1 MDGKSRWKTP
11 DYPKNQI
18 VRAGQIIRNPKS
30 TPEDKEWALTV
41 IDNWRASHAYPMQII
56 YFNLWR
62 RFNRPGVVI
71 AQRLKRLNSIVSKLE
86 REPSMNLWTMQDLG
100 GCRIVVPT
108 MADIDKVLK
117 GIKGSRVRYKLKREY
132 NYIKAPRDSGYRSY
146 HLVYLYHSDKSD
158 VYNRNMLIEVQI
170 RTHLQHLWATALETM
185 GLFTNQALKSSK
197 GDEDT
202 LRFFKLISAVFA
214 MQENS
219 APVPGI
225 DPDYESIVES
235 LRKLESEHNYL
246 ATLDAFNAIVDY
258 HQQTNLPKEGG
269 YFILELDYQKKWL
282 GIAYYK
288 KSEVEE
294 ATEDY
299 NQIESSR
306 ASSGI
311 DAVLVSVD
319 SFKALK
325 FAYPNYFSDLS
336 EFIKIVRRI
345 VGVPAVSSKL

>member
-1 MDGKSRWKTP
+1 MDVQSRWKTP

-30 TPEDKEWALTV
+30 IPEDKEWALKV

-56 YFNLWR
+56 YYNLWR
-62 RFNRPGVVI
+62 RFNRPNVVI

-86 REPSMNLWTMQDLG
+86 REPAMNLWTMQDLG
-100 GCRIVVPT
+100 GCRIVVPRI
-108 MADIDKVLK
+108 ADIDTVLK
-117 GIKGSRVRYKLKREY
+117 GLKGSRVRYKIKRE
-132 NYIKAPRDSGYRSY
+132 NDYIQNPRDSGYRSY

-158 VYNRNMLIEVQI
+158 TYNRNMLIEVQI

-185 GLFTNQALKSSK
+185 GIFTNQALKSSR

-202 LRFFKLISAVFA
+202 LYFFKLISAIFA

-225 DPDYESIVES
+225 DSDYESIAES
-235 LRKLESEHNYL
+235 LKRLERKHNYL
-246 ATLDAFNAIVDY
+246 ATLDAFNAVVDY
-258 HQQTNLPKEGG
+258 HQQTNLPQGGG
-269 YFILELDYQKKWL
+269 YFILELDYRRKWL
-282 GIAYYK
+282 AIDYYK

-299 NQIESSR
+299 NRIESSR
-306 ASSGI
+306 TDHGI

-319 SFKALK
+319 SFRALK
-325 FAYPNYFSDLS
+325 SAYPNYFSDLS
-336 EFIKIVRRI
+336 EFIKIVRGI
-345 VGVPAVSSKL
+345 IDAPTISDKP